1 MSSDGPRSHRY
12 HWCRYRDSAELRSI
26 YFASLVYFE
35 IFFFRAFHSSDAA
48 CMPAAVCVFLITFSL
63 SSLSFFFNQG
73 KRELHPNDLA
83 ISKSLE
89 ASGRIY
95 VYRKDL
101 ADTLV
106 RTFSLALETHRHRG
120 QTENILASVL

>member
-1 MSSDGPRSHRY
+1 M
-12 HWCRYRDSAELRSI
+12 
-26 YFASLVYFE
+26 
-35 IFFFRAFHSSDAA
+35 
-48 CMPAAVCVFLITFSL
+48 FLTNL
-63 SSLSFFFNQG
+63 SLSFFFLNKEKHEFQ
-73 KRELHPNDLA
+73 PNDLA

-106 RTFSLALETHRHRG
+106 RTWVLALESHVYA
-120 QTENILASVL
+120 L

>member
-1 MSSDGPRSHRY
+1 MSSDGPAPTGIIGIVTETTQNSVLCTLHP
-12 HWCRYRDSAELRSI
+12 I
-26 YFASLVYFE
+26 YFE
-35 IFFFRAFHSSDAA
+35 IFFFGVFHSSDAP
-48 CMPAAVCVFLITFSL
+48 CMPTAVCVFLITL
-63 SSLSFFFNQG
+63 FFFFLNKG
-73 KRELHPNDLA
+73 KREFHPNDLA

-106 RTFSLALETHRHRG
+106 RTFSLALETHGRRC
-120 QTENILASVL
+120 QTENILVSVL